1 MKIVLFCGGRGNSN
15 LIRQLV
21 DNDDV
26 KLSLIINAYDDGLS
40 TGEIRRLIPGMLG
53 PSDFR
58 KNLSLLLVPASESQL
73 VFSKILEHRMQIDSL
88 KFKEFTNES
97 KNFIKKKSQA
107 EILINSDPKL
117 SGLIALMTSRQ
128 KKILLSLVKTFINQV
143 DSKFIKFQERDALQ
157 FEDFAFGNLLLAGAY
172 LQNTNNF
179 SKANDYICSVFDI
192 GARILNVSDEN
203 RFLVGMTQDGEL
215 IRGEAQIVAGEF
227 KGKIKEVYLV
237 EFPLTQSQY
246 EEFASI
252 KTIHEKCKFL
262 SELEKIPVVNSAIKD
277 ELGSADL
284 IIFGSGTQH
293 SSLFPTYKVLTQNGL
308 TPLSWGGS
316 GKRVFIG
323 NLDHDLDILG
333 WSGREILEAFS
344 KYFGGYHYS
353 ELLDAVISEQDSQII
368 FPQDEKISI
377 QRTAQLRSSLNR
389 GAHDGEKLA
398 NLIYSLDPLFNRD
411 DCEIIITI
419 PISNLEQPRM
429 EALLARW
436 DSTKFNRS
444 ITCNVIA
451 DNQPSR
457 KAIELYN
464 SWINDD
470 AKSRFLILYACDGE
484 TNFNDLLA
492 GIELLESSNLGLLNG
507 SRTQARRQ
515 WLVATG
521 KTYGEGRLR
530 FNLSIIAML
539 SAVVLSMI
547 RRQQILTDP
556 LSRCLMLDRYA
567 LSSKQKVNTMYKG
580 ETIPGLR
587 TFLSSQNINAAEFP
601 IRYKVFKGFRSFVHP
616 TKDAFKGFFE
626 IMKQPK

>member
-26 KLSLIINAYDDGLS
+26 NLTLIINAYDDGLS

-73 VFSKILEHRMQIDSL
+73 VFSKILEHRLEIDSL
-88 KFKEFTNES
+88 KFQEFANQT
-97 KNFIKKKSQA
+97 KKCIKKKSRA
-107 EILINSDPKL
+107 EILISSDLKL
-117 SGLIALMTSRQ
+117 SRLISLIPSRQ
-128 KKILLSLVKTFINQV
+128 KKILYSLVNTFLKEV
-143 DSKFIKFQERDALQ
+143 DSRFIEKQDRESLQ
-157 FEDFAFGNLLLAGAY
+157 FEDYAFGNLLLAGAY
-172 LQNTNNF
+172 IQKGNNF

-203 RFLVGMTQDGEL
+203 RYLVGLTQDGEL
-215 IRGEAQIVAGEF
+215 IRGEAQIVSGEF
-227 KGKIKEVYLV
+227 LGKIKEVYLV
-237 EFPLTQSQY
+237 EFPLSESQGKA
-246 EEFASI
+246 FASCQ
-252 KTIHEKCKFL
+252 TMEEKCQFL
-262 SELEKIPVVNSAIKD
+262 SSLEQIPSINSAIKD
-277 ELGSADL
+277 ELASADL

-293 SSLFPTYKVLTQNGL
+293 SSLFPTYKVLAKNGL

-333 WSGREILEAFS
+333 WSGGEILEAFS
-344 KYFGGYHYS
+344 KYFGGNHYS
-353 ELLDAVISEQDSQII
+353 DLLDSVISEQDSQIV
-368 FPQDEKISI
+368 FPIDERISVH
-377 QRTAQLRSSLNR
+377 RTALLRNSLNR
-389 GAHDGEKLA
+389 NAHDGEKLVSQI
-398 NLIYSLDPLFNRD
+398 LSIDPLFNRN
-411 DCEIIITI
+411 DCEIIVVN

-429 EALLARW
+429 QALLERW

-444 ITCNVIA
+444 ITCKIIA
-451 DNQPSR
+451 DNQTSR
-457 KAIELYN
+457 KAIEQYN
-464 SWINDD
+464 EWIGNEN
-470 AKSRFLILYACDGE
+470 KSRFLVLYACDGE

-492 GIELLESSNLGLLNG
+492 GVELLESSNLGLLNG

-521 KTYGEGRLR
+521 KTYGEGRMR

-539 SAVVLSMI
+539 TAVTLSMI

-567 LSSKQKVNTMYKG
+567 LNLNKKENKLYKG

-587 TFLSSQNINAAEFP
+587 TFLTLQNINSAEFP
-601 IRYKVFKGFRSFVHP
+601 IRYKVFKGFRSFVNP
-616 TKDAFKGFFE
+616 TKDAFKGFYE
-626 IMKQPK
+626 IMRQPK